1 MNPIHKN
8 PIDCALRRAMF
19 DGAVVEDHPTYAEAR
34 KRYWRQQEAISIML
48 GMPWEQA
55 KTLGL

>member
-1 MNPIHKN
+1 
-8 PIDCALRRAMF
+8 MF